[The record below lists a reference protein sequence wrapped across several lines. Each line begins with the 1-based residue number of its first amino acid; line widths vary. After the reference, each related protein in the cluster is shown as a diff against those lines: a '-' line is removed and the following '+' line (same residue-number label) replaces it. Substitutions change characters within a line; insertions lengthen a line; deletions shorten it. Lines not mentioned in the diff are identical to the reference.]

1 MSPRRLASSGIDTGD
16 WSSYDRPRRRTKP
29 RTKQRPDHSSLPVG
43 TVITIDRGRYRC
55 RLDDDVE
62 VIAAKARQLGRKS
75 VIVGDKVRLDGDV
88 SGAEGTLARIVHT
101 EDRTTVLRRT
111 ADDTDPHERPI
122 VANANQVVI
131 VTALADPPP
140 RPGMIDRILVA
151 AHAAGVSPILCLTK
165 ADLAPG
171 DDFVELYS
179 DVGIPVVTSRP
190 GSDLKDL
197 QELLDGRISVLVG
210 HSGVGK
216 STLINA
222 VVPGVHRVTGHVND
236 VTGRGRHTSTSA
248 EAIPLPQGGWIID
261 TPGVRSFGLSHVEP
275 DGILA
280 GFKELDEVAVNCP
293 RGCRHSAD
301 SPECA
306 IDDALA
312 VGTVRQ
318 SRVDSLRRLLSATA
332 PR

>member
-101 EDRTTVLRRT
+101 EDRATVLRRT

-280 GFKELDEVAVNCP
+280 GFKELDEIAVNCP
-293 RGCRHSAD
+293 RGCRHSVD

-306 IDDALA
+306 IDDALTA
-312 VGTVRQ
+312 GTVRQ

>member
-1 MSPRRLASSGIDTGD
+1 MSPRRLASSGIDTRE

-29 RTKQRPDHSSLPVG
+29 RTKQRPDYSSLPVG

-55 RLDDDVE
+55 RLDGDVD
-62 VIAAKARQLGRKS
+62 VTAAKARQLGRKS

-88 SGAEGTLARIVHT
+88 SGTKGSLARIVHT
-101 EDRTTVLRRT
+101 EERATVLRRT

-151 AHAAGVSPILCLTK
+151 GYAAGVSPILCLTK
-165 ADLAPG
+165 ADLASG
-171 DDFVELYS
+171 DDFVDMYS
-179 DVGIPVVTSRP
+179 KLGIPVITSQP
-190 GSDLKDL
+190 GTDLT
-197 QELLDGRISVLVG
+197 ELRTMLTNKVSVLVG

-216 STLINA
+216 STLINTL
-222 VVPGVHRVTGHVND
+222 VPGVNRATGHVND

-248 EAIPLPQGGWIID
+248 EAIPLPEGGWIID
-261 TPGVRSFGLSHVEP
+261 TPGVRSFGLSHV
-275 DGILA
+275 DAQGILC
-280 GFKELDEVAVNCP
+280 GFRELDAVCADCP
-293 RGCRHSAD
+293 RGCRHTDD

-306 IDDALA
+306 LDSA
-312 VGTVRQ
+312 VRDGRVRQ
-318 SRVDSLRRLLSATA
+318 SRVDSFRRLLGATA

>member
-55 RLDDDVE
+55 RLDGDVE

-101 EDRTTVLRRT
+101 EDRATVLRRT

-197 QELLDGRISVLVG
+197 HELLDGRTSVLVG

-216 STLINA
+216 STLSNA

-280 GFKELDEVAVNCP
+280 GFKELDEIAVNCP

-306 IDDALA
+306 IDDALTA
-312 VGTVRQ
+312 GTVRQ

>member
-101 EDRTTVLRRT
+101 EDRATVLRRT

-151 AHAAGVSPILCLTK
+151 AHAAGVAPILCLTK

-197 QELLDGRISVLVG
+197 HELLDGRISVLVG

-280 GFKELDEVAVNCP
+280 GFKELDEIAVNCP

-306 IDDALA
+306 IDDALTA
-312 VGTVRQ
+312 GTVRQ

>member
-101 EDRTTVLRRT
+101 EDRATVLRRT

-306 IDDALA
+306 IDDALTA
-312 VGTVRQ
+312 GTVRQ

>member
-1 MSPRRLASSGIDTGD
+1 M
-16 WSSYDRPRRRTKP
+16 
-29 RTKQRPDHSSLPVG
+29 
-43 TVITIDRGRYRC
+43 
-55 RLDDDVE
+55 
-62 VIAAKARQLGRKS
+62 
-75 VIVGDKVRLDGDV
+75 
-88 SGAEGTLARIVHT
+88 
-101 EDRTTVLRRT
+101 
-111 ADDTDPHERPI
+111 
-122 VANANQVVI
+122 
-131 VTALADPPP
+131 
-140 RPGMIDRILVA
+140 
-151 AHAAGVSPILCLTK
+151 
-165 ADLAPG
+165 
-171 DDFVELYS
+171 
-179 DVGIPVVTSRP
+179 
-190 GSDLKDL
+190 
-197 QELLDGRISVLVG
+197 LDGRISVLVG

-306 IDDALA
+306 IDDALTA
-312 VGTVRQ
+312 GTVRQ

>member
-190 GSDLKDL
+190 GSDLNDL
-197 QELLDGRISVLVG
+197 HELLYGRISVLVG

-222 VVPGVHRVTGHVND
+222 VVPGVHRITGHVND

-312 VGTVRQ
+312 AGTVRQ

>member
-1 MSPRRLASSGIDTGD
+1 MTPIRMSVPLLPTPIR
-16 WSSYDRPRRRTKP
+16 WSSSPP
-29 RTKQRPDHSSLPVG
+29 S
-43 TVITIDRGRYRC
+43 
-55 RLDDDVE
+55 
-62 VIAAKARQLGRKS
+62 
-75 VIVGDKVRLDGDV
+75 
-88 SGAEGTLARIVHT
+88 
-101 EDRTTVLRRT
+101 
-111 ADDTDPHERPI
+111 PI
-122 VANANQVVI
+122 
-131 VTALADPPP
+131 P
-140 RPGMIDRILVA
+140 ILVA

-197 QELLDGRISVLVG
+197 HELLDGRISVLVG

>member
-190 GSDLKDL
+190 GSDLNDL
-197 QELLDGRISVLVG
+197 HELLDGRISVLVG

-261 TPGVRSFGLSHVEP
+261 TPGVRSFGVSHVEP

-312 VGTVRQ
+312 AGTVRQ

>member
-1 MSPRRLASSGIDTGD
+1 MSPRRLASSGIDMRD
-16 WSSYDRPRRRTKP
+16 WSSYDRPKRRTKP
-29 RTKQRPDHSSLPVG
+29 RTKQRPDYSSLPIG

-55 RLDDDVE
+55 RLDDGVE
-62 VIAAKARQLGRKS
+62 VTAAKARQLGRKS

-88 SGAEGTLARIVHT
+88 SGAEGSLARIVHT
-101 EDRTTVLRRT
+101 EERVTVLRRT

-122 VANANQVVI
+122 VANADQVVV

-165 ADLAPG
+165 ADLASG
-171 DDFVELYS
+171 DDFVAMYS
-179 DVGIPVVTSRP
+179 QLGIPVTTSQP
-190 GSDLKDL
+190 GADLA
-197 QELLDGRISVLVG
+197 ELHQLLAGKVSVLVG

-222 VVPGVHRVTGHVND
+222 LVPGVDRVTGHVND

-248 EAIPLPQGGWIID
+248 EAIPLSEGGWIID
-261 TPGVRSFGLSHVEP
+261 TPGVRSFGLSHVP
-275 DGILA
+275 AGDILA
-280 GFKELDEVAVNCP
+280 GFEELDAVSVDCP
-293 RGCRHSAD
+293 RGCQHTNS

-306 IDDALA
+306 LDDA
-312 VGTVRQ
+312 VSDGRVQQ

>member
-101 EDRTTVLRRT
+101 EDRATVLRRT

-190 GSDLKDL
+190 DSDLKDL
-197 QELLDGRISVLVG
+197 HELLDGRISVLVG

-306 IDDALA
+306 IDDALTA
-312 VGTVRQ
+312 GTVRQ